1 MAWYATQKRTRK
13 RTYERYIFL
22 YIYMEMH
29 RACVVNPVTS
39 MAHFTGLLFSKGDRI
54 QPLGL
59 NKQVIVCRFSF
70 VCVHVGAYMHA
81 HTYASFSRQ
90 KCCCRRLP
98 ESGTL
103 PIPAGFR
110 MLKRNTGARTHRGVH
125 AHLWTSVMTVHR
137 LS

>member
-1 MAWYATQKRTRK
+1 
-13 RTYERYIFL
+13 
-22 YIYMEMH
+22 MH

-110 MLKRNTGARTHRGVH
+110 MPKRNTGARTHAQGCARTPVDVSHDCPQIILIYKPG
-125 AHLWTSVMTVHR
+125 AFIF
-137 LS
+137 